1 MNKYNNKNVNI
12 NRNVNVNVNK
22 QNKYV
27 IFDSLKTI
35 NIFDNKDNKTI

>member
-1 MNKYNNKNVNI
+1 MNRYHTKKI
-12 NRNVNVNVNK
+12 NTNRNVNK

-35 NIFDNKDNKTI
+35 NIFENKDNKTI

>member
-1 MNKYNNKNVNI
+1 MNKYNNINI
-12 NRNVNVNVNK
+12 NGNGNMNINK